1 MRWNDDGQMTR
12 RQMLALAGSAAA
24 LTLSAPVASLVAQ
37 APTTAP
43 VLTSGAPP
51 RPKRFKVAGDDLF
64 LNNRRQNPQ
73 AFSIAAKAGLDGV
86 VVDMGSMV
94 SPPDANANQTSAERV
109 RGKSLSN
116 KLRDPALRQ
125 TYFKASRDTGL
136 EIAALGFFA
145 LYAWVYPDLPVA
157 VQMGE
162 EWVDML
168 VKMDCKLGFMP
179 LTPGPAALADKSHQD
194 VWKRTVEVFKKFT
207 PAAEKA
213 GVVLGIELNHLDA
226 DGYKR
231 CLDEI
236 GSPAVKA
243 YYNPGRALE
252 SKLDAYKDI
261 RALGKDRI
269 CALHLE
275 QGSVPPEDFERRLGD
290 GLIDFKK
297 LREAIMEI
305 EWGGWMSIARSR
317 LKGTTSADTNMSA
330 NGKFVHDLFPE

>member
-1 MRWNDDGQMTR
+1 MRSNDEQHVSR
-12 RQMLALAGSAAA
+12 RQMLALAGSAAVIG
-24 LTLSAPVASLVAQ
+24 LAPGIGKLMAQ
-37 APTTAP
+37 EPAGA
-43 VLTSGAPP
+43 LTSGAPP
-51 RPKRFKVAGDDLF
+51 KTKRFKVAGDDLF

-73 AFSIAAKAGLDGV
+73 AFTIAHKAGLDGV
-86 VVDMGSMV
+86 VVDMGSMS
-94 SPPDANANQTSAERV
+94 SPTTEATGQSAAERV

-136 EIAALGFFA
+136 EIAGLGFFA

-168 VKMDCKLGFMP
+168 VRMGCKLGFMP
-179 LTPGPAALADKSHQD
+179 LTPGTVALADKSHED
-194 VWKRTVEVFKKFT
+194 MWKRTVQVFKQFA

-231 CLDEI
+231 CLDDI
-236 GSPAVKA
+236 GSPAVKV

-252 SKLDAYKDI
+252 FKLDAYKDI
-261 RALGKDRI
+261 RSLGKDRI

-297 LREAIMEI
+297 LREAVMEI
-305 EWGGWMSIARSR
+305 GWGGWMSIARSR

-330 NGKFVHDLFPE
+330 NGKFVHEIFPE